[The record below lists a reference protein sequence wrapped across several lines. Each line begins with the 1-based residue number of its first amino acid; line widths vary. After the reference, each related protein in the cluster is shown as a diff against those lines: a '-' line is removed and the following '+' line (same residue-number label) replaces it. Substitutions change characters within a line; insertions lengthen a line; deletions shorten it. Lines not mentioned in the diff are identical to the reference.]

1 MAHKALGCLTEE
13 NGNYSKARIA
23 MLIVGIAFLAVFI
36 WLIVLSVETNNKEH
50 SEDKDIYEC
59 ESNPCENDGICFAGK
74 NFHRCLCPRGYTG
87 INCEIEKPYCIIIDT
102 YKNKWA
108 GGKLNLSIN
117 NIEIYSS
124 QLFKNGTQVI
134 DECFSS
140 FDSITIQNTVTD
152 AWEGEIHVIKSSSQK
167 DLGLLCSQGCENSKF
182 NGHIV
187 VTGSKR
193 ANCKEKACCLSGNPC
208 KIEEDV
214 ATSTIKTPA
223 TLKPTTPTPVK
234 NVTTSTSK
242 ISTTTKDNPKEKGWF
257 LGEPLETCDSACKRQ
272 NLICSENEFAIHSN
286 EQDSTDLL
294 QDLISELG
302 GKTSA
307 FLCDQACAKDVPN
320 FTEKKCTY
328 SRCQK
333 KSKFNCSAIPL
344 PKDAKKQRLCYCNKE
359 HDVSCKVTFIGG
371 CKDHDKL
378 RIKILRDHPYS
389 VKECFEWCY
398 DTKKCAGFFI
408 NNENKS
414 CHLYKNGC
422 TKALGK
428 KFTYYSMNDCTE
440 S

>member
-23 MLIVGIAFLAVFI
+23 MLIVGIAFLVVFI

-87 INCEIEKPYCIIIDT
+87 VNCEIEKPYCIIIDT

-124 QLFKNGTQVI
+124 QFFKNGTQVI

-214 ATSTIKTPA
+214 STSTIKTPA
-223 TLKPTTPTPVK
+223 TLK
-234 NVTTSTSK
+234 
-242 ISTTTKDNPKEKGWF
+242 TTTATPA
-257 LGEPLETCDSACKRQ
+257 P
-272 NLICSENEFAIHSN
+272 
-286 EQDSTDLL
+286 
-294 QDLISELG
+294 
-302 GKTSA
+302 
-307 FLCDQACAKDVPN
+307 
-320 FTEKKCTY
+320 
-328 SRCQK
+328 
-333 KSKFNCSAIPL
+333 
-344 PKDAKKQRLCYCNKE
+344 
-359 HDVSCKVTFIGG
+359 DVSCNVTFKGG
-371 CKDHDKL
+371 CKEHKTL
-378 RIKILRDHPYS
+378 RIKKLSDQPYS
-389 VKECFEWCY
+389 VEECFERCY
-398 DTKKCAGFFI
+398 DEKYCAGFFI
-408 NNENKS
+408 SDEKKS

-422 TKALGK
+422 TKAPGK
-428 KFTYYSMNDCTE
+428 KFTYYSMNDCKVPDDDVDDKSWCCRKMWTDNVIPGE
-440 S
+440 SNGSMDQKEIKEWERRKCCSPPKIWKCCKKS